1 MVYLDVEQAPFH
13 LILAFS
19 FAPDV
24 LPSGDPYTSK
34 MLTERLNL
42 IRLVLLALSLSEI
55 SWSQLAANS
64 RDRNIFFRLSPWE
77 RTDWNI
83 LLLLCY
89 ASILYADLLERI
101 YQVKSY
107 HLNIIPPWH
116 RLSQIKLQNLIG
128 TQNRRAHNQFQLD
141 HHIPYLLHAKRN
153 GLFLRPP
160 WELFFHQ
167 CRLKSIF
174 LPWIPL
180 PKTSMLAAH

>member
-1 MVYLDVEQAPFH
+1 MVYLDVEHAPFH

-19 FAPDV
+19 FAPNV
-24 LPSGDPYTSK
+24 LPSGDPHTSK
-34 MLTERLNL
+34 MITERLNL

-64 RDRNIFFRLSPWE
+64 RDRNIFFRLSPSE

-83 LLLLCY
+83 LLPLCY
-89 ASILYADLLERI
+89 AIFKFTGKNLSSEILSF
-101 YQVKSY
+101 K
-107 HLNIIPPWH
+107 HIIPPWH
-116 RLSQIKLQNLIG
+116 RLSQITLQNLIG
-128 TQNRRAHNQFQLD
+128 IQNRRAHNQFQLD
-141 HHIPYLLHAKRN
+141 RHILYLLHAKRN

-174 LPWIPL
+174 LPWIPS
-180 PKTSMLAAH
+180 PKTSMSAAH